1 MENPLASSL
10 AILAAKQDDD
20 TLVGKLFVVGVM
32 VFLFGGLGIW
42 SLRMMKGPGSFL
54 AKLGELG
61 LAILC
66 FGAVFLTIK
75 AEFF

>member
-1 MENPLASSL
+1 MEIELASSL
-10 AILAAKQDDD
+10 VALAAKPDND
-20 TLVGKLFVVGVM
+20 TLGGKLFVVGVM
-32 VFLFGGLGIW
+32 LFLFGGLGIW

-54 AKLGELG
+54 GKLGELG

-66 FGAVFLTIK
+66 FVIVALTIK

>member
-1 MENPLASSL
+1 MEIQLASSL
-10 AILAAKQDDD
+10 ATLAAKPDDD

-32 VFLFGGLGIW
+32 ILLFGGLGIW

-54 AKLGELG
+54 AKVGELG
-61 LAILC
+61 MALAC
-66 FGAVFLTIK
+66 FIVVALTIK